1 VEGVLTVDRR
11 IVQGGKEMV
20 ERLIQTTQNGKGVIN
35 TAFIERLNALSIT
48 HNFQVC
54 MGGGIG

>member
-1 VEGVLTVDRR
+1 
-11 IVQGGKEMV
+11 VQGGKEMV